1 MIRTEVLQTKNLRKS
16 VLFKA
21 VNIIAVLIVLFIL
34 SISLK
39 LWGSNESI
47 NQFFIDYYDKAVKPI
62 IYGVA
67 LLIIVVSMYTTSK
80 IKAPKRLGALEIEEG
95 EFRYIEH
102 DEVLETYKLEDL
114 KAIDFE
120 FYSIRMRSNPNGAL
134 NYLTLTTKTGQ
145 RTFEISVGNSM
156 EKTELGEIFRS
167 INKKVPVKINFS
179 YTLKKLFK
187 DKDFQL

>member
-16 VLFKA
+16 ILFKA

-34 SISLK
+34 SISLN
-39 LWGSNESI
+39 LFGSSESI
-47 NQFFIDYYDKAVKPI
+47 NQFFADNYDKVVKPV

-67 LLIIVVSMYTTSK
+67 LLIIVVSMYTNSK
-80 IKAPKRLGALEIEEG
+80 IKSPKRLGTLEIEEN

-102 DEVLETYKLEDL
+102 DEVLETYQLEDL

-134 NYLTLTTKTGQ
+134 NYLTLTTKTEQ

-156 EKTELGEIFRS
+156 EKAELGNILKS
-167 INKKVPVKINFS
+167 MNQKIPVSINFS
-179 YTLKKLFK
+179 YSLKKLFK
-187 DKDFQL
+187 DKDLQL